1 MPLAAPLPKRD
12 DSHRTPQGPAPMTA
26 STLLFLPGAG
36 ASASFWQPVAD
47 LLPDD
52 WPKVMLSWPG
62 LGHEPPDPTIQG
74 LDDLV
79 DMVSACIAMSPT
91 RVDLIG
97 QSMGGLIAIRAALRH
112 TYRIRRLVLTATS
125 GGLDVASLGGSNWRD
140 DYRASF
146 PNAAP
151 WITEI
156 TADHTPDIP
165 RITTRTL
172 LLWGDQDD
180 ISPPAVGEH
189 LLALLPNATMQ
200 IIPGGDH
207 SFPHDMPVETATAI
221 ARHLG

>member
-1 MPLAAPLPKRD
+1 
-12 DSHRTPQGPAPMTA
+12 MTA

-47 LLPDD
+47 LLPEE

-62 LGHEPPDPTIQG
+62 LGNEPHDPTVRG

-125 GGLDVASLGGSNWRD
+125 GGLDVASLGGSNWRP
-140 DYRASF
+140 DYRESF

-151 WITEI
+151 WITE
-156 TADHTPDIP
+156 THADHTTEIP

-180 ISPPAVGEH
+180 ISPPPVGER
-189 LLALLPNATMQ
+189 LLSLLPNATMQ
-200 IIPGGDH
+200 IIKGGDH
-207 SFPHDMPVETATAI
+207 GFPHDMPVETATAI
-221 ARHLG
+221 ARHLA

>member
-1 MPLAAPLPKRD
+1 
-12 DSHRTPQGPAPMTA
+12 MTA
-26 STLLFLPGAG
+26 STILFLPGAG
-36 ASASFWQPVAD
+36 AAASFWQPVAD
-47 LLPDD
+47 LLPEE

-62 LGHEPPDPTIQG
+62 LGREPHDPTIQG

-125 GGLDVASLGGSNWRD
+125 GGLDVASLGGTDWRE
-140 DYRASF
+140 DYRQNF
-146 PNAAP
+146 PTAAP

-180 ISPPAVGEH
+180 ISPPPVGER
-189 LLALLPNATMQ
+189 LLSLLPNATLQ
-200 IIPGGDH
+200 IIKGGDH
-207 SFPHDMPVETATAI
+207 GFPNTMPVETATAI
-221 ARHLG
+221 ARHLA

>member
-1 MPLAAPLPKRD
+1 
-12 DSHRTPQGPAPMTA
+12 MTA

-62 LGHEPPDPTIQG
+62 LGNEPHDPTIQG

-125 GGLDVASLGGSNWRD
+125 GGLDVASLGGSNWRP
-140 DYRASF
+140 DYRESF

-151 WITEI
+151 WITE
-156 TADHTPDIP
+156 THADHTTEIP

-172 LLWGDQDD
+172 LLWGDQDH
-180 ISPPAVGEH
+180 ISPPPVGER
-189 LLALLPNATMQ
+189 LLSLLPNATMQ
-200 IIPGGDH
+200 IIKGGDH
-207 SFPHDMPVETATAI
+207 GFPHDMPVETATAI
-221 ARHLG
+221 ARHLA